1 MRSEHEILSDVRIL
15 ATEYYELTGKP
26 LGVTGEI
33 AEFEASEKLGLELA
47 PPRTEGYDATYP
59 DGRKVQIKGRRLST
73 LPPKPGQRM
82 GKVDLS
88 KPFDS
93 VALVLLGPDFELL
106 EIWEAPRQAVKAR
119 LEVPGSRARTERGQL
134 GVSQFRSVAVRVW
147 PTT

>member
-15 ATEYYELTGKP
+15 ATEYYEATGKP

-82 GKVDLS
+82 GKIDLS

-106 EIWEAPRQAVKAR
+106 EIWKAPRRAVKAR
-119 LEVPGSRARTERGQL
+119 LEVTGSAGY
-134 GVSQFRSVAVRVW
+134 RSGR
-147 PTT
+147 PDSR